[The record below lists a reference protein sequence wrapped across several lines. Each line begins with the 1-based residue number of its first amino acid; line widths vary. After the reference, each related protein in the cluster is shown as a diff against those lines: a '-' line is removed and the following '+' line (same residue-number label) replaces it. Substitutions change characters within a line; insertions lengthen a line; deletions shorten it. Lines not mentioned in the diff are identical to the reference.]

1 MNEKHIT
8 GFRLKRSDQ
17 ANIWEVWP
25 DLDKFQVSRPDNSL
39 DSGYPSYKIWFWRNN
54 SCDSWWIGGEYTLIF
69 FDDGSTQEFSPEKG
83 TIDQL
88 GDFLE
93 TYSKNLCYR
102 EDDLE
107 TFDDDDILDI

>member
-8 GFRLKRSDQ
+8 GFRLKRSDL
-17 ANIWEVWP
+17 ANIWKVWP
-25 DLDKFQVSRPDNSL
+25 DLDKFQVSHFDVTDN
-39 DSGYPSYKIWFWRNN
+39 GYPSYKIWFWRDND
-54 SCDSWWIGGEYTLIF
+54 CDSWWIGGEYTLIF
-69 FDDGSTQEFSPEKG
+69 FDDDSKLEFSKENG

-93 TYSKNLCYR
+93 AYSKNLCYR
-102 EDDLE
+102 EYKLE